1 MGKVRT
7 ILLILGSLVLLTGVG
22 LFLIGYFKPKGA
34 GVLIETSPLA
44 TVFID
49 NVQVGRSRYE
59 ATKDPGEVVIKL
71 VPESNQTALTP
82 YETKV
87 TLTSGIQTVIR
98 REFGTTSDEESGE
111 IISFEKTN
119 GSETSLSVV
128 SLPDAAQISID
139 GATRGF
145 APYKTS
151 SIVPGE
157 HQLIVSAGGY
167 REKILSVRTQE
178 GYKLTAVVKL
188 AKDINATPIPT
199 PESQDNASEQVT
211 LVEILSTPTGFL
223 RVRNEPSTLASE
235 VAQVKPGE
243 KYLFIEQDEKT
254 GWFKIEYQ
262 KGKEGWVTNQYSKK
276 VEGTL
281 TQTPT
286 PRPSLTPK
294 SSPTP
299 KSTSGA

>member
-1 MGKVRT
+1 MGKSRT
-7 ILLILGSLVLLTGVG
+7 ILLILGALILLTGVG

-34 GVLIETSPLA
+34 GILIETNPLA

-59 ATKDPGEVVIKL
+59 ATREGGEVVIKL
-71 VPESNQTALTP
+71 VPESNQKALTP
-82 YETKV
+82 YEAKV
-87 TLTSGIQTVIR
+87 TLISGIQTVIR
-98 REFGTTSDEESGE
+98 REFGQTSDEESGE
-111 IISFEKTN
+111 IISFEKVSGN
-119 GSETSLSVV
+119 ETSLAVV

-145 APYKTS
+145 APYKTA

-157 HQLIVSAGGY
+157 HQLIISADGY
-167 REKILSVRTQE
+167 KEKILSVRTQE

-188 AKDINATPIPT
+188 AKDINAVASPT
-199 PESQDNASEQVT
+199 PESQDDSSQQVT

-223 RVRNEPSTLASE
+223 RVRSEPSTLATE

-276 VEGTL
+276 TEGVL
-281 TQTPT
+281 STP
-286 PRPSLTPK
+286 
-294 SSPTP
+294 SPTP
-299 KSTSGA
+299 KTKASPTPFLH